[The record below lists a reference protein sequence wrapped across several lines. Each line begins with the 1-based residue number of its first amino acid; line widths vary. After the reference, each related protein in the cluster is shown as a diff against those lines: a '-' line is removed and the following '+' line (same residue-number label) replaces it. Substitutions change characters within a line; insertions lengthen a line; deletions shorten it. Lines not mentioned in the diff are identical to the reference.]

1 MRALGLLLA
10 TIATAA
16 VVSFLA
22 VFLSL
27 ELLPEGSI
35 LLIILA
41 LALAFVVVG
50 IVIPAIAGWRIGG
63 LHVRLGVIGVPTVSV
78 GQAGAYAL
86 GIIASGA
93 SFEEP
98 TSIVLIG
105 LLALVSSGYSYA
117 VHPRE

>member
-10 TIATAA
+10 TIVAAA
-16 VVSFLA
+16 VVSFL
-22 VFLSL
+22 VVYLSF
-27 ELLPEGSI
+27 ELIPEGSI

-41 LALAFVVVG
+41 LVLTFLVVG
-50 IVIPAIAGWRIGG
+50 IVVPAIAGWRIGG
-63 LHVRLGVIGVPTVSV
+63 SNARLRILGVPAVSV

-86 GIIASGA
+86 GIIASGN

-98 TSIVLIG
+98 TTIVVIG

-117 VHPRE
+117 VHPRQ